1 MTDLKKIIENIENKN
16 FDEALKLCA
25 LYENKKNKHIIL
37 NFKGVIN
44 HRKNDLEKAEIDF
57 LNSSKIDKNFADPI
71 KNLYLIYLKKGSIK
85 NLLSSAKKLV
95 EIDKSNNLYIYQLA
109 YAFEANNKLDEAIN
123 YYKIYLSSNG
133 VNKKAALNNIGAIY
147 LKKNQPRISLNY
159 LLEAINLGED
169 KIIINNTL
177 NCFIKLRDSKNADL
191 YYDKAKDIDEN
202 FEEFIYNKAEYL
214 IFKNK
219 IDDALEIL
227 KTHKDKPKFFITL
240 LNLYFNLGQ
249 NYEGYKLIDLSK
261 DKIEKNP
268 EFFRYYGFWSLTR
281 GDFDIGWKYYEY
293 RNSKK
298 LNYFNGVKEWSGEN
312 IQKKSIVVFN
322 EQGLGDS
329 IQFSKYIYPLIK
341 IANHV
346 TFVVQENI
354 KNIFTDKIENLSVE
368 NMENCKYKKYDF
380 KIALG
385 SLIKFFYKKK
395 FKPNESIIN
404 YDLDFKLEEKIHSQK
419 LNVGFSWSGSFNG
432 PNEPYRSIPLK
443 SLQNVFS
450 LDANFYCLQ
459 NKIRES
465 DLDVFDSL
473 NLIDY
478 GKYRLDELAS
488 IIKKL
493 DLIIAVDTSI
503 LHLSAEFKKETWA
516 LFTLYPDWRWGDF
529 NKFNPYSNLKIFKQ
543 NVFNDW
549 TNVETLLVNEL
560 NKKILKFN
568 KSIIS

>member
-1 MTDLKKIIENIENKN
+1 MTDLKKIIDNIENKN

-44 HRKNDLEKAEIDF
+44 LRKNNLEKAEINF
-57 LNSSKIDKNFADPI
+57 LNSSKINKNFADPI
-71 KNLYLIYLKKGSIK
+71 KNLYIIYLKKGSTE
-85 NLLSSAKKLV
+85 NLLSSAKKLI
-95 EIDKSNNLYIYQLA
+95 EIDKLDNLYIYQLA
-109 YAFEANNKLDEAIN
+109 YAFEVNNKLDDAIN
-123 YYKIYLSSNG
+123 YYKIYLNSNG

-147 LKKNQPRISLNY
+147 LKKNRPKISLNY
-159 LLEAINLGED
+159 FLEAINLGED

-177 NCFIKLRDSKNADL
+177 NCFIKLRDFKNADL
-191 YYDKAKDIDEN
+191 YYDKARIIDEN
-202 FEEFIYNKAEYL
+202 FEEFIYNKSEYL

-219 IDDALEIL
+219 IDEALKIL
-227 KTHKDKPKFFITL
+227 QKYKDKPKFFITL
-240 LNLYFNLGQ
+240 VNLYFNLGQ
-249 NYEGYKLIDLSK
+249 NDKGYKLIDVSK

-281 GDFDIGWKYYEY
+281 GNFDIGWKYYEY

-298 LNYFNGVKEWSGEN
+298 LSYFDDVKEWSGEN

-329 IQFSKYIYPLIK
+329 IQFSKYVYPLIK
-341 IANHV
+341 MAYHV
-346 TFVVQENI
+346 TFIVQDNI
-354 KNIFTDKIENLSVE
+354 KNIFTDRIENLSIE
-368 NMENCKYKKYDF
+368 NIENCKYKKYDF

-395 FKPNESIIN
+395 FKPSETIIN
-404 YDLDFKLEEKIHSQK
+404 YDPNFKFKKKISSQK

-432 PNEPYRSIPLK
+432 PNEPYRSVPLK
-443 SLQNVFS
+443 SLQKIFS

-459 NKIRES
+459 NKIRDN
-465 DLDVFDSL
+465 DLDIFNSL
-473 NLIDY
+473 NLINY
-478 GKYRLDELAS
+478 GKYKLDELAS
-488 IIKKL
+488 VIQNL
-493 DLIIAVDTSI
+493 DLIISVDTSI

-516 LFTLYPDWRWGDF
+516 MFTLYPDWRWGDF
-529 NKFNPYSNLKIFKQ
+529 NKFNPYANLKIFKQ
-543 NVFNDW
+543 EVYNDW
-549 TNVETLLVNEL
+549 TNVETLLVDEL
-560 NKKILKFN
+560 NKKIQMFN